1 MFNKE
6 ILTLNKKQNLVRL
19 SYGVS
24 VLFLPVGKR
33 TDIKEQ
39 MSRCINRTG
48 KLIRLKEKIIKFVSL
63 KAGVVL
69 EIR

>member
-1 MFNKE
+1 
-6 ILTLNKKQNLVRL
+6 LNKKPNLVRIRN
-19 SYGVS
+19 GVY
-24 VLFLPVGKR
+24 VLFLSVGKR

-63 KAGVVL
+63 KAGIAL